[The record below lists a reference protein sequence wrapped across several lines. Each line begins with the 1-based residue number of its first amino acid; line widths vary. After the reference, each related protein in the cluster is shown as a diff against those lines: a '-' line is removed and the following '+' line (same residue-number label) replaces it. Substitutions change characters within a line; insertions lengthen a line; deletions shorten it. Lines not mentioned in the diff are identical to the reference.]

1 MKKTELISVAELL
14 GVLRQRWMI
23 IAGGAL
29 LGAMLAAGY
38 ALSRQDT
45 FTATAVVMAPQQAR
59 SSALAAL
66 GQVGASTGISM
77 PEFGLRSPADLYI
90 GILASRTIA
99 DALID
104 RYRLQERYGAKTMT
118 AARKRLA
125 AKSRFSAGKDTLIR
139 IAVEDSDPQMAATLA
154 NAYVDEL
161 YRQNSRLALTEASS
175 RRLFFEKQLEGEKE
189 ALNLA
194 ETSLRKTQE
203 RTGVV
208 QISSQMDA
216 SIRAMGQV
224 RAEIAGREVALRS
237 MAESV
242 TEQNPDY
249 VRVATELQALRA
261 QLRRLEQN
269 DGSRSAGD
277 PLIPAR
283 SMPAAGIDYLRTMR
297 EMKYHETLLDLLTR
311 QYEAAKVDEA
321 KQAPVLQVVDL
332 ATPPDLKS
340 GPQRML
346 ITLLGL
352 VSGAVCGGAAG
363 LLGRRPMMAQSEQP
377 AVAAAMAAAA

>member
-1 MKKTELISVAELL
+1 MKKTELLSVTELL
-14 GVLRQRWMI
+14 ALLRQRWMMI
-23 IAGGAL
+23 VGGAL
-29 LGAMLAAGY
+29 LGALLAAGY
-38 ALSRQDT
+38 ALSRKDT

-77 PEFGLRSPADLYI
+77 PEFGMRSPADLYI

-99 DALID
+99 DALIA
-104 RYRLQERYGAKTMT
+104 RFRLQERYSAKTMT

-139 IAVEDSDPQMAATLA
+139 IAVEDSDPQMASALA

-189 ALNLA
+189 ALTQA
-194 ETSLRKTQE
+194 EVSLRQTQE

-216 SIRAMGQV
+216 SIRAMGQL

-237 MAESV
+237 MAQSV

-249 VRVATELQALRA
+249 IRVATELQALRG
-261 QLRRLEQN
+261 QLGRLEQN
-269 DGSRSAGD
+269 DGSRSSGD
-277 PLIPAR
+277 PLIPTR
-283 SMPAAGIDYLRTMR
+283 SMPAAGIAYLRTMR

-332 ATPPDLKS
+332 ATPPDMKS
-340 GPQRML
+340 GPQRTI

-352 VSGAVCGGAAG
+352 VTGAVCGGAIG
-363 LLGRRPMMAQSEQP
+363 LLRRRPVMLSQP
-377 AVAAAMAAAA
+377 PAAVAAMAAAA

>member
-1 MKKTELISVAELL
+1 MKKTELLSVTELL
-14 GVLRQRWMI
+14 GVLRQRWMM

-29 LGAMLAAGY
+29 LGALLAAGY

-99 DALID
+99 DSLIA
-104 RYRLQERYGAKTMT
+104 RYHLQERYSAKTMT

-139 IAVEDSDPQMAATLA
+139 IAVEDTDPQMAAALA

-175 RRLFFEKQLEGEKE
+175 RRLFFEKQLEGERE
-189 ALNLA
+189 ALTQA
-194 ETSLRKTQE
+194 ESSLRQTQE

-249 VRVATELQALRA
+249 VRVATELHALRG

-269 DGSRSAGD
+269 DGTRAAGD
-277 PLIPAR
+277 SLIPVR

-311 QYEAAKVDEA
+311 QFEAAKVDEA
-321 KQAPVLQVVDL
+321 KQAPVIQVVDL

-340 GPQRML
+340 GPQRL
-346 ITLLGL
+346 IITLLGL
-352 VSGAVCGGAAG
+352 VSGAIAGGAAG
-363 LLGRRPMMAQSEQP
+363 LLRSRPVVAARAPS
-377 AVAAAMAAAA
+377 ALAAAMAAAA

>member
-1 MKKTELISVAELL
+1 MKKTELLTVTELL
-14 GVLRQRWMI
+14 GVLRQRWRM

-29 LGAMLAAGY
+29 LGALLAAGY
-38 ALSRQDT
+38 ALSRKDT

-90 GILASRTIA
+90 GILASRTVA
-99 DALID
+99 DSLI
-104 RYRLQERYGAKTMT
+104 ERYQLRERYEAKEMT
-118 AARKRLA
+118 TARKRLA
-125 AKSRFSAGKDTLIR
+125 AKARFSAGKDTLIR

-154 NAYVDEL
+154 NAYVEEL

-175 RRLFFEKQLEGEKE
+175 RRIFFEQQLEKEKE
-189 ALNLA
+189 ALTEA
-194 ETSLRKTQE
+194 ESKLRQTQE

-224 RAEIAGREVALRS
+224 RAEIAGREVGLKS

-249 VRVATELQALRA
+249 VRVATELQALRG

-277 PLIPAR
+277 PLIPTR

-321 KQAPVLQVVDL
+321 KQAPVLQVVDP

-340 GPQRML
+340 GPQRMI
-346 ITLLGL
+346 ITMLGL
-352 VSGAVCGGAAG
+352 VSGAVLGGAAG
-363 LLGRRPMMAQSEQP
+363 LLRRRPVSLENSP
-377 AVAAAMAAAA
+377 AVAQVAMAAAA

>member
-1 MKKTELISVAELL
+1 MKKTELLSVTELL

-23 IAGGAL
+23 FAGGAL
-29 LGAMLAAGY
+29 LGALLAAGY
-38 ALSRQDT
+38 ALTRKDT
-45 FTATAVVMAPQQAR
+45 FTATAVLMAPQQAR

-77 PEFGLRSPADLYI
+77 PELGLRSPADLYL
-90 GILASRTIA
+90 GILGSRTIA
-99 DALID
+99 DALIA
-104 RYRLQERYGAKTMT
+104 RFHLMERYQAKTMT

-125 AKSRFSAGKDTLIR
+125 AKARFSAGKDTLIR
-139 IAVEDSDPQMAATLA
+139 IAVEDSEPQMAATLA
-154 NAYVDEL
+154 NAFVDEL
-161 YRQNSRLALTEASS
+161 YRQNSRLAFTEASS
-175 RRLFFEKQLEGEKE
+175 RRLFFEKQLETEKE
-189 ALNLA
+189 ALNQA
-194 ETSLRKTQE
+194 ESSLRRTQE

-216 SIRAMGQV
+216 SLRAMGQV

-249 VRVATELQALRA
+249 IRVSTELQALRG

-269 DGSRSAGD
+269 DSGRTAGD
-277 PLIPAR
+277 PLIPVR

-340 GPQRML
+340 GPQRTI

-352 VSGAVCGGAAG
+352 VTGAVCGGALG
-363 LLGRRPMMAQSEQP
+363 LLRRRPTVESRP
-377 AVAAAMAAAA
+377 AAMAAAA

>member
-1 MKKTELISVAELL
+1 MKKTELLSVTEL
-14 GVLRQRWMI
+14 VLVLQQRWKMI
-23 IAGGAL
+23 VGGAL
-29 LGAMLAAGY
+29 LGAGLAAGY
-38 ALSRQDT
+38 ALSRNDT

-77 PEFGLRSPADLYI
+77 PELGLRSPADLYL
-90 GILASRTIA
+90 GILGSRTIA
-99 DALID
+99 DALIA
-104 RYRLQERYGAKTMT
+104 RHQLQERYQAKTMT

-125 AKSRFSAGKDTLIR
+125 AKTRLSAGKDTLIR
-139 IAVEDSDPQMAATLA
+139 IAVEDSDPQMAAVLA

-189 ALNLA
+189 ALNQA
-194 ETSLRKTQE
+194 EASLRKTQE

-249 VRVATELQALRA
+249 VRVATELQALRG

-277 PLIPAR
+277 PLIPVR
-283 SMPAAGIDYLRTMR
+283 SMPAAGMDYLRMMR
-297 EMKYHETLLDLLTR
+297 EMKYHETLMDLLTR

-340 GPQRML
+340 GPQRTV

-352 VSGAVCGGAAG
+352 VSGAVCGAAAG
-363 LLGRRPMMAQSEQP
+363 LLRRRPGASIHGP
-377 AVAAAMAAAA
+377 AASSVMAAAA

>member
-1 MKKTELISVAELL
+1 MKKTELLSVTELL
-14 GVLRQRWMI
+14 GVLRQRWMMI
-23 IAGGAL
+23 VGGAL
-29 LGAMLAAGY
+29 LGALLAAGY

-99 DALID
+99 DSLIA
-104 RYRLQERYGAKTMT
+104 RYHLQERYNAKTMT
-118 AARKRLA
+118 ATRKRLA

-139 IAVEDSDPQMAATLA
+139 IAVEDTDPQMAAALA

-175 RRLFFEKQLEGEKE
+175 RRLFFEKQLEGERE
-189 ALNLA
+189 ALTQA
-194 ETSLRKTQE
+194 ESSLRQTQE

-249 VRVATELQALRA
+249 VRVATELQALRG

-269 DGSRSAGD
+269 DGSRAAGD
-277 PLIPAR
+277 SLIPVR

-311 QYEAAKVDEA
+311 QFEAAKVDEA
-321 KQAPVLQVVDL
+321 KQAPVIQVVDL

-340 GPQRML
+340 GPQRL
-346 ITLLGL
+346 IITLLGL
-352 VSGAVCGGAAG
+352 VTGAIAGGAAG
-363 LLGRRPMMAQSEQP
+363 LLRSRPVVAARAP
-377 AVAAAMAAAA
+377 TALAAAMAAAA

>member
-1 MKKTELISVAELL
+1 MKNTELLSVTELL
-14 GVLRQRWMI
+14 GVLRQRWTM
-23 IAGGAL
+23 IAGGAV
-29 LGAMLAAGY
+29 LGALLAAGY
-38 ALSRQDT
+38 GLSRKDT

-77 PEFGLRSPADLYI
+77 PEFGMRSPADLYI
-90 GILASRTIA
+90 GILSSRTIA
-99 DALID
+99 DALIE
-104 RYRLQERYGAKTMT
+104 RYRLKERYEAKTMT
-118 AARKRLA
+118 MARKRLA
-125 AKSRFSAGKDTLIR
+125 AKARFSAGKDTLIR

-154 NAYVDEL
+154 NAFVDEL

-189 ALNLA
+189 ALNQA
-194 ETSLRKTQE
+194 ESLLRQTQE

-208 QISSQMDA
+208 QISAQMDA
-216 SIRAMGQV
+216 SLRAMSQV

-237 MAESV
+237 MSESV

-249 VRVATELQALRA
+249 IRVVTELQALRG

-269 DGSRSAGD
+269 DGNRSAGD
-277 PLIPAR
+277 PLIPVR

-340 GPQRML
+340 GPQRMI

-352 VSGAVCGGAAG
+352 VTGAVCGGAAG
-363 LLGRRPMMAQSEQP
+363 LLRRRPAAMAAP
-377 AVAAAMAAAA
+377 KTAAMAAAA